1 MEDPEPYCEVKG
13 GPGGVWCGRRGEGG
27 RGFIP
32 SVSGICLRNKWNNNK
47 PRAKVAFATGFLY
60 NSANLG
66 RERGGGREKRREF
79 RVKRE
84 LFFEE
89 KEV

>member
-1 MEDPEPYCEVKG
+1 MC
-13 GPGGVWCGRRGEGG
+13 GVGGEG
-27 RGFIP
+27 RGGGGGER
-32 SVSGICLRNKWNNNK
+32 VCGICLRNKWNNNK